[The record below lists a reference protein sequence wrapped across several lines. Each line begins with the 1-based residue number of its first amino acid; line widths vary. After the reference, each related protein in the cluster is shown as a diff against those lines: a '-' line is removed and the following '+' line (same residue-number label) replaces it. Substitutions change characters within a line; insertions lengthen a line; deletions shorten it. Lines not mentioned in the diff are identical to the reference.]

1 MPVLEQRPSL
11 ALTCMSLYTGY
22 LHAPRGGVGGQV
34 GGGSQ
39 EGGSGVHRRQVPL
52 CSKQQVCDIVTNITH
67 ACCHAQLV
75 WLICIVEWNIP
86 NAVSSVVISSLGLGC
101 RRN

>member
-1 MPVLEQRPSL
+1 MF
-11 ALTCMSLYTGY
+11 LYAGY

-52 CSKQQVCDIVTNITH
+52 RSKQQVWDSVTHITH
-67 ACCHAQLV
+67 AAIHNTII
-75 WLICIVEWNIP
+75 WYRKEEY
-86 NAVSSVVISSLGLGC
+86 S
-101 RRN
+101 